1 MSLRII
7 EGQYFTIESAF
18 TEEERLEI
26 RTKKYKQLHIN
37 LLNKIVKTIYTTIEP
52 IFSGEEAN
60 KYVNGLVEW
69 HQDMW
74 RDSNQ
79 IHSLEDL
86 ETGLADISVVT
97 KEILDILT
105 RRKIIS
111 PVDTIHLQHTIDHII
126 SDVKGFK
133 LVQPC
138 TIWHPNQT
146 SSKS

>member
-1 MSLRII
+1 M
-7 EGQYFTIESAF
+7 
-18 TEEERLEI
+18 
-26 RTKKYKQLHIN
+26 
-37 LLNKIVKTIYTTIEP
+37 KTIYTTIEP